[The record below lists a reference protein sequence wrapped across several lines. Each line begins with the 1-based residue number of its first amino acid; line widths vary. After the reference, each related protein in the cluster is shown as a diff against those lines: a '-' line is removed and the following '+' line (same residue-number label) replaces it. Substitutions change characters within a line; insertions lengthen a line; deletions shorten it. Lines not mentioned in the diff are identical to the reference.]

1 MVIFSGVRGHLD
13 KISINDITKFEKYLL
28 EKIRNDG
35 KQILE
40 SIKKEQSISDEL
52 DSKLS
57 DFVENFVKKF
67 LEENNAKS

>member
-1 MVIFSGVRGHLD
+1 MCIRDS
-13 KISINDITKFEKYLL
+13 DITKFEKYLL
-28 EKIRNDG
+28 EKIRNEG

-57 DFVENFVKKF
+57 DFVENLVKKF

>member
-1 MVIFSGVRGHLD
+1 MANLYTNHKIF
-13 KISINDITKFEKYLL
+13 INDITKFEKYLL
-28 EKIRNDG
+28 ENIRNEG

-57 DFVENFVKKF
+57 DFVENLVKKF

>member
-1 MVIFSGVRGHLD
+1 MMNFW
-13 KISINDITKFEKYLL
+13 N
-28 EKIRNDG
+28 G

-57 DFVENFVKKF
+57 DFVENLVKKF